1 MTVSALSA
9 ARTLCELRG
18 WQVSNLELQKILYLA
33 HMFFLGEQ
41 GEPLVHEDF
50 QAWEYGPVIPE
61 VYQHAKGFG
70 SGPVRNVFHWVPP
83 VPEGSREYVALS
95 EAAEGTKNMSSGR
108 LVAATHWKNGAW
120 SEYYRSDHRG
130 IVIPNS
136 AILQEY
142 KAREQAVSEKS

>member
-9 ARTLCELRG
+9 ARTLCELRD
-18 WQVSNLELQKILYLA
+18 WQISNLELQKILYLA
-33 HMFFLGEQ
+33 HMFYLGDT
-41 GEPLVHEDF
+41 GEPLVHEEF

-61 VYQHAKGFG
+61 VYRHAKGFG
-70 SGPVRNVFHWVPP
+70 SDRVRNVFHWIDS
-83 VPEGSREYVALS
+83 VPEGTPEYEELAH
-95 EAAEGTKNMSSGR
+95 AAEGTKDMSSGQ

-120 SEYYRSDHRG
+120 SEYYRPNQRG

-142 KAREQAVSEKS
+142 KERERAVAEKS